1 MINETK
7 YNLLYNRLY
16 KLAWY
21 NDFIDIQE
29 EKYIQA
35 IRFAVEILNNYDL
48 SVSKDLTDK
57 KLIILN

>member
-16 KLAWY
+16 ELAWN
-21 NDFIDIQE
+21 NDFMNIQE
-29 EKYIQA
+29 EKYVQA

-48 SVSKDLTDK
+48 SVSKDLTA
-57 KLIILN
+57 KLVR